1 MSKADENLD
10 ALEFFLLESA
20 SAFDSKAAESATH
33 EQATKYLKVLKH
45 YARVAFGNRNVNR
58 NLKFYLNCLG
68 IEPEVPGSVVGGY
81 EYALDLLKLE
91 HKCTGK
97 DCVKKYK
104 QQSSD
109 GENFLTRMKGTNI
122 KTKAS
127 VRQQKKKNPDKAPGA
142 KQSKEFLSYMI

>member
-1 MSKADENLD
+1 MSNPEETLVELCIK
-10 ALEFFLLESA
+10 LESA
-20 SAFDSKAAESATH
+20 SAFDSKAADSATH

-45 YARVAFGNRNVNR
+45 YIRVVFGNKNVNSY
-58 NLKFYLNCLG
+58 LKLFLNTLG

-81 EYALDLLKLE
+81 KFALDLLKLE

-97 DCVKKYK
+97 DCVIKYK
-104 QQSSD
+104 QQRSD

-127 VRQQKKKNPDKAPGA
+127 IRQQKGNKPDKAAGA
-142 KQSKEFLSYMI
+142 KPSKDFLSYMI